1 MLSAIRDAVHAYRKD
16 QGLTSWFELDAPATA
31 DKIRMAAEDEVTK
44 LLRQELPEVPFANK
58 AGFEM

>member
-44 LLRQELPEVPFANK
+44 LLRQELPEVPFAKK